1 MYAVNP
7 GMPVYMPA
15 PEPLRKHA
23 SVRHKSRPTNLVPFR
38 DDSKLVALRYDQT
51 VQAEPPIPIPPPRS
65 PLRSPRRPSSLNA
78 AVGPIVI
85 PPPRPAPPTEQHPA
99 LRTITTPPTNE
110 ELKKRDSGHTPSTT
124 YSRSCAASS
133 RDSDTDNEDPFAYE
147 RIDAFPAIRPLQL
160 KTRSLSPSLYS
171 THHEEEGRVSES
183 NSSVSIP
190 LSSPTFS
197 DGNTVSPASPTT
209 PPSNFA
215 SKFARTFSLRSNFSK
230 TSLKRLR
237 RKSQHSHSQS
247 QSQSQSQSRSQGDKS
262 DKSDKSDNKTDK
274 SQGLGESMSLRSVA
288 PRAES
293 RVSTTATAPEN
304 PGRTGSTGAPKSPK
318 SPTGRLSP
326 SIAPDASPII
336 STTIPTDSLLE
347 DDFMTQL
354 SFSKRGSIIFGG
366 KRPPRRPKN
375 TAVMADQDS
384 GIGNDIDVEKA
395 KETRAFPLVPKLPSD
410 APPTQSLP
418 SQSHQDEG
426 DVAHVVAPEDTPSSR
441 PQTRHDAN
449 KIESAASAPTTPRRF
464 PPSIRLISTE
474 TEKESQKVRS
484 LYESG
489 EGLKWE
495 QGGRRAS
502 LDERLKPSGEVPSAE
517 DENDAPDGQPGR
529 PTLTSASTF
538 PLQDK
543 GLRRG
548 YELAG
553 GIEDWEGVDGHD
565 VDRYGFI
572 MPQDRSDSRPTTPDE
587 STSVR
592 FSPHKNR
599 NVLVRKDTQTR
610 SLPLSKRGP
619 SRKVSARSLNTQ
631 ASDLSTA
638 SRRSTRSAIRQ
649 ATNLLPYNRDRK
661 LVDEAGD
668 LLALQPGLTHIS
680 EDESAEK
687 IATELKLKEISRS
700 EKWQKMAKVVKP
712 GQDDGAGTVFEF
724 DLKHPKLIKRAWKGI
739 PDRWRSAAWYSFLN
753 SSAKASK
760 EPFITDDEIKADFHR
775 LIEEASPDDSQ
786 IDLDV
791 PRTINQHIMFR
802 TRYRGGQ
809 RLLFRVL
816 HALSLY
822 FPDTGYVQGMAPLAA
837 TFLSYYDEETCFV
850 MLVRLW
856 KYRGLNQI
864 YQNGF
869 VELMGTLKDFE
880 RHWLGSKD
888 VGEKLTELCID
899 PTAYAT
905 RWYLTLFNLSMPFPV
920 QLRVW
925 DVFLLLGSSPEP
937 TDPTVT
943 MDNGTVDEPSS
954 KGLEILHATSLA
966 IIDTLR
972 DTLLDSDFENA
983 MKALTSWVPIKDE
996 QGFLDVVHAEYK
1008 QHQSRQKR
1016 A

>member
-1 MYAVNP
+1 MYAANP
-7 GMPVYMPA
+7 GMPLYLPP
-15 PEPLRKHA
+15 PEPRKNA
-23 SVRHKSRPTNLVPFR
+23 SVRHKSIPTTLVPFR
-38 DDSKLVALRYDQT
+38 DDTKLVALRYDQT
-51 VQAEPPIPIPPPRS
+51 VQAELPIPIPPPRS
-65 PLRSPRRPSSLNA
+65 PLRSTRRPSSLNA
-78 AVGPIVI
+78 AVAPIVI

-99 LRTITTPPTNE
+99 LRTITSPQTNE
-110 ELKKRDSGHTPSTT
+110 ALKKRDSGCTPTT
-124 YSRSCAASS
+124 CSRSYNSS
-133 RDSDTDNEDPFAYE
+133 EDSDTDNEDPFAYE
-147 RIDAFPAIRPLQL
+147 RIDAFPDIRPLQL
-160 KTRSLSPSLYS
+160 KKRSLSPSLYS
-171 THHEEEGRVSES
+171 EQEERAGRVSES
-183 NSSVSIP
+183 NSSFSIP

-197 DGNTVSPASPTT
+197 SEGNTVSPASPTT

-215 SKFARTFSLRSNFSK
+215 SKIARTFSLRSNFSK

-237 RKSQHSHSQS
+237 RKSRSQSRPQS
-247 QSQSQSQSRSQGDKS
+247 QSQSQSQEQG
-262 DKSDKSDNKTDK
+262 
-274 SQGLGESMSLRSVA
+274 QGQGQGESMSLRSVA
-288 PRAES
+288 TRAVS
-293 RVSTTATAPEN
+293 RVSTTATTTTAPEN
-304 PGRTGSTGAPKSPK
+304 PGSEPNPNRAAPNHK

-326 SIAPDASPII
+326 STDPDASPII
-336 STTIPTDSLLE
+336 STTIPTDSLLD

-366 KRPPRRPKN
+366 KRPRRNKN
-375 TAVMADQDS
+375 NPIMADQDG
-384 GIGNDIDVEKA
+384 GIGNDVDVERK
-395 KETRAFPLVPKLPSD
+395 RAFPLVPKPPIG
-410 APPTQSLP
+410 APPAQP
-418 SQSHQDEG
+418 RQDERG
-426 DVAHVVAPEDTPSSR
+426 VDAATEETTDRPES
-441 PQTRHDAN
+441 RHDATVQ
-449 KIESAASAPTTPRRF
+449 AAADAPTTPRRF
-464 PPSIRLISTE
+464 PPSIRLISSE

-484 LYESG
+484 LYEFG

-495 QGGRRAS
+495 HGGRRSS
-502 LDERLKPSGEVPSAE
+502 LGERLEPAGDVPS
-517 DENDAPDGQPGR
+517 DENEKDAQNDQPGR
-529 PTLTSASTF
+529 PTLTSASTSSL
-538 PLQDK
+538 PGN
-543 GLRRG
+543 GLRRAH
-548 YELAG
+548 ELAG
-553 GIEDWEGVDGHD
+553 GIEDWDGVDIRD

-572 MPQDRSDSRPTTPDE
+572 LAQGRPESRPATPDE
-587 STSVR
+587 SASVR
-592 FSPHKNR
+592 FSPHKHR
-599 NVLVRKDTQTR
+599 NVLVRKETASR
-610 SLPLSKRGP
+610 SLPLRRGP
-619 SRKVSARSLNTQ
+619 SRKLSARSLNTQ

-649 ATNLLPYNRDRK
+649 ATNLLPHNRDRK

-668 LLALQPGLTHIS
+668 LLALQPGLTHIA

-687 IATELKLKEISRS
+687 IAAELKQKEISRS
-700 EKWQKMAKVVKP
+700 EKWRKMARVVKP
-712 GQDDGAGTVFEF
+712 GEEDGQGTLFEF
-724 DLKHPKLIKRAWKGI
+724 DLKHPKLTTRAWKGI
-739 PDRWRSAAWYSFLN
+739 PDCWRAAAWYSFLL

-760 EPFITDDEIKADFHR
+760 EPFITDDQLKADFHR
-775 LIEEASPDDSQ
+775 LIEEASPDDAQ

-864 YQNGF
+864 YQSGF
-869 VELMGTLKDFE
+869 AELMGTLKDFE

-888 VGEKLTELCID
+888 VGEKLTELCIN

-937 TDPTVT
+937 IDATVIEG
-943 MDNGTVDEPSS
+943 DSNSDEPSS

-996 QGFLDVVHAEYK
+996 QGFMDVVHAEYK
-1008 QHQSRQKR
+1008 QHQSRQRR